1 MNRWKIA
8 AVQMDCALGDLA
20 ENRRRIEERL
30 HEASRTAARLVIFPE
45 CTLSG
50 YAFDSLDEAR
60 AAAEPVPGP
69 SIAAIAHVCQRLNLW
84 TVVGLLELDGEHVYN
99 TAVLIGPSGMLARYR
114 KIHLPFVGADRFTT
128 PGNEPF
134 AVQDIG
140 GLRIGMS
147 ICYDGSFPETTRI
160 LALLGA
166 DLVVLPTNWPA
177 GAESTVRHLV
187 QCRAL
192 ENHVYYAAVNRI
204 GTERET
210 RYIGQSRLV
219 DVNGELLAVA
229 SEDEETILTA
239 ELDVSRP
246 RNKQVVRIPGKFILH
261 RFNDRRPDM
270 YGPLVAPKSSTSPAP
285 QRRDPR

>member
-8 AVQMDCALGDLA
+8 AVQMDCALGDVA
-20 ENRRRIEERL
+20 ENRRRIEARL
-30 HEASRTAARLVIFPE
+30 HEASRTAAQLVIFPE

-60 AAAEPVPGP
+60 AVAEPVPGP

-84 TVVGLLELDGEHVYN
+84 TVVGLLELDGEQVYN
-99 TAVLIGPSGMLARYR
+99 TAVLIGPPGMLARYR

-134 AVQDIG
+134 AVHDIG

-229 SEDEETILTA
+229 SEEEETILTA

-270 YGPLVAPKSSTSPAP
+270 YGPLVAPKSSISTVS
-285 QRRDPR
+285 RG